1 MSYLQIVL
9 RYATNVLLFVGT
21 FFCIGRYWFVNS
33 QDEQALLLVITFPRD
48 EFELS
53 MHSFPLL
60 DMNPYFSETLH
71 QSGVQ

>member
-1 MSYLQIVL
+1 M
-9 RYATNVLLFVGT
+9 GG
-21 FFCIGRYWFVNS
+21 IGL
-33 QDEQALLLVITFPRD
+33 DEQALLLVITFPRD